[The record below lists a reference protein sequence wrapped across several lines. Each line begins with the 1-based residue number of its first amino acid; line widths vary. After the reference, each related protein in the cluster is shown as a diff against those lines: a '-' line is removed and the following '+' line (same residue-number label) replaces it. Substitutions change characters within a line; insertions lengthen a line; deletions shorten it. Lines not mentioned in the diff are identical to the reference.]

1 MQQDNGCAR
10 SALEV
15 GDAPSLDADFGHI
28 SLLALTNKS
37 TAECSAVYHVFL
49 FSILQQRDRLKYPA
63 VAKILSKDINPANAA
78 ILAVHPDIGP
88 QYI

>member
-28 SLLALTNKS
+28 SLLALTAAHEPRRFLGVGSMRLFGPNR
-37 TAECSAVYHVFL
+37 TAALLGVNL
-49 FSILQQRDRLKYPA
+49 GL
-63 VAKILSKDINPANAA
+63 
-78 ILAVHPDIGP
+78 
-88 QYI
+88 

>member
-1 MQQDNGCAR
+1 M
-10 SALEV
+10 
-15 GDAPSLDADFGHI
+15 FGGV
-28 SLLALTNKS
+28 SR
-37 TAECSAVYHVFL
+37 FL

-78 ILAVHPDIGP
+78 ILAVYPDIGP

>member
-1 MQQDNGCAR
+1 MLGGVSR
-10 SALEV
+10 S
-15 GDAPSLDADFGHI
+15 
-28 SLLALTNKS
+28 
-37 TAECSAVYHVFL
+37 L

-78 ILAVHPDIGP
+78 ILAVYPDIGP